1 MFNKIFDLFP
11 LDEKNNLERSNVT
24 KESIWLNLFYV
35 SSAEGNNNTSK
46 EYLQKLIDINYQDP
60 QIYSYM
66 ANILLEEN
74 TDFGTDILTSEGIN
88 PPENI
93 FRKNENTLKVNHTIS
108 HNENAMVAGPLTVD
122 DGVTLTIEGNLT
134 IV

>member
-1 MFNKIFDLFP
+1 MP
-11 LDEKNNLERSNVT
+11 LSRISQKQILARVT
-24 KESIWLNLFYV
+24 LNGTDG
-35 SSAEGNNNTSK
+35 SATDAGDFIVQNTSAD
-46 EYLQKLIDINYQDP
+46 END
-60 QIYSYM
+60 
-66 ANILLEEN
+66 NILLEEN

-108 HNENAMVAGPLTVD
+108 HNENAMAAGPLTIES
-122 DGVTLTIEGNLT
+122 GVTLTIEGNLT